1 MSPSPT
7 PWSAGLIIGEVSAS
21 LVVFLVAVPLSLG
34 IAVASGAPVQAGLI
48 AAVVGGVVVGLFGGA
63 PLQVS
68 GPAAGL
74 TVMVFGFVQQFGF
87 SAVGVIVVIA
97 GLVQLVAGL
106 LRIARVALAI
116 APAVLHAMLAG
127 IGVLIALGQFLV
139 VLGGKPRGS
148 ALANLQA
155 LPDAV
160 AHLNPWTL
168 LIGVVTFASLQIW
181 NRAVAARVKVI
192 PGSLVAV
199 LIGTVLSL
207 VVPGT
212 VDRVSLGSGS
222 LAGFSWPSIGGA
234 DVGGIVLS
242 ALALAVVA
250 SAESLLC
257 AVATD
262 QLHAG
267 PRANLDRELV
277 AQGLGNITS
286 GLLGGLPVTGVI
298 VRSSANIAAGARTRW
313 SAVLHGVW
321 IALFVL
327 LASDIL
333 VRLPMAALAALLISV
348 GINLVKVKEFKKIA
362 AFNEAFVYLATF
374 GGVVFL
380 NLLWGIGIGLVLG
393 LLLLLRRLT
402 VVELVRCPADS
413 GDTLIVTV
421 RGNLSFLAVPTLS
434 RELSMLPL
442 GQSIE
447 LRFDVKAI
455 DHAAVETI
463 RAWRIGYERSGGRV
477 IKEPLDRVWQSVRSG
492 SAA

>member
-1 MSPSPT
+1 
-7 PWSAGLIIGEVSAS
+7 
-21 LVVFLVAVPLSLG
+21 
-34 IAVASGAPVQAGLI
+34 
-48 AAVVGGVVVGLFGGA
+48 
-63 PLQVS
+63 
-68 GPAAGL
+68 
-74 TVMVFGFVQQFGF
+74 
-87 SAVGVIVVIA
+87 
-97 GLVQLVAGL
+97 
-106 LRIARVALAI
+106 
-116 APAVLHAMLAG
+116 
-127 IGVLIALGQFLV
+127 
-139 VLGGKPRGS
+139 
-148 ALANLQA
+148 
-155 LPDAV
+155 
-160 AHLNPWTL
+160 
-168 LIGVVTFASLQIW
+168 
-181 NRAVAARVKVI
+181 
-192 PGSLVAV
+192 
-199 LIGTVLSL
+199 
-207 VVPGT
+207 
-212 VDRVSLGSGS
+212 
-222 LAGFSWPSIGGA
+222 
-234 DVGGIVLS
+234 VLS